1 MSIKVSSL
9 VWQNGP
15 DKSPDMLMLLA
26 IADNAD
32 DDGTAW
38 PSIET
43 LARKCRVDR
52 RTAQRTVR
60 RLEVD
65 GWLTTITGGGTRG
78 GREVGIPNR
87 YRIDVHRLSTAA
99 LTPPSSNSGVD
110 DSQQRRS
117 GAPKAAST
125 PQEPSVEPPEEPS
138 VDLPHPP
145 VQLALVGAA
154 DVEQPT
160 DVIAAEFD
168 GFWRHWPDKRGRKTA
183 LTAYRRARKR
193 ATLDAIAAGVRT
205 HVPVLQV
212 KIDNGDRQFVPH
224 AATWLNQDRWAD
236 PPPPMPRTADPY
248 GAVDNP
254 ALLAQSSSYGD
265 PYAGLT
271 GTQPATA
278 TIGGHRP

>member
-60 RLEVD
+60 RLETD
-65 GWLTTITGGGTRG
+65 GWLSTVTGGGTRG

-99 LTPPSSNSGVD
+99 PTPPSSNSGVD

-117 GAPKAAST
+117 GAPKAAPT
-125 PQEPSVEPPEEPS
+125 PQEPSLEPPEEPS
-138 VDLPHPP
+138 LTTP

-154 DVEQPT
+154 DVESRET
-160 DVIAAEFD
+160 YDDEFV
-168 GFWRHWPDKRGRKTA
+168 GFWAKWPVKHSKEAARVKYIALRRKGVPIEDIARGLAAWMPYMNAKI
-183 LTAYRRARKR
+183 AR
-193 ATLDAIAAGVRT
+193 DEG
-205 HVPVLQV
+205 
-212 KIDNGDRQFVPH
+212 QFIPQ
-224 AATWLNQDRWAD
+224 AATWLHQRRFAEQ
-236 PPPPMPRTADPY
+236 PPPMPRHADPY
-248 GAVDNP
+248 AAVDNP

-271 GTQPATA
+271 GTQPATRS
-278 TIGGHRP
+278 IGGSS